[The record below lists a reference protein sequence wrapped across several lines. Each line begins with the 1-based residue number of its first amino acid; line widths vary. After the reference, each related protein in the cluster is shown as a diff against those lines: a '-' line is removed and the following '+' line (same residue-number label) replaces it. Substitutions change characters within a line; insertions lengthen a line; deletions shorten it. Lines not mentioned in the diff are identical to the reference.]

1 MLLSNFVASQKIH
14 ARLTEYVIPVPF
26 APGIPTMVL
35 YLEAIR
41 ESDCGPSALF

>member
-14 ARLTEYVIPVPF
+14 ARFTEYVIPVPF

-35 YLEAIR
+35 YI
-41 ESDCGPSALF
+41 